1 MGVSEQELNPA
12 ASRGWTPQQ
21 NQQMALEPRRRQ
33 EQQLQPIAEE
43 RLEISPDVMMCVK
56 CA

>member
-1 MGVSEQELNPA
+1 MDA
-12 ASRGWTPQQ
+12 MQ

-43 RLEISPDVMMCVK
+43 RLEISTDVVMCVK